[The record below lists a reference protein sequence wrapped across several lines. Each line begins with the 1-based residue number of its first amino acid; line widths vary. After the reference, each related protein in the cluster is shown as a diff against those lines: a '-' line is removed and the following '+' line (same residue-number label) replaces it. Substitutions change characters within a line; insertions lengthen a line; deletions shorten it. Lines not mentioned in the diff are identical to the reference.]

1 MKKSDKSWVWEK
13 VAPGAKTATM
23 LSNNHWTLA
32 TYRQRMTT
40 KQWREVLLA
49 GSDFIVFKGNPCHL
63 KAKNIG
69 AGVVEVYKDIPA
81 NTQRDRR
88 EAYGQRD
95 GSEGAINET

>member
-1 MKKSDKSWVWEK
+1 
-13 VAPGAKTATM
+13 M

-49 GSDFIVFKGNPCHL
+49 GSDFIVFNGNPCHL
-63 KAKNIG
+63 KAKDIS

-81 NTQRDRR
+81 NALAHQTEGEQRKED
-88 EAYGQRD
+88 
-95 GSEGAINET
+95 

>member
-1 MKKSDKSWVWEK
+1 M
-13 VAPGAKTATM
+13 
-23 LSNNHWTLA
+23 LA

-49 GSDFIVFKGNPCHL
+49 GADFIVFKGNPCHL

-81 NTQRDRR
+81 NARPHA
-88 EAYGQRD
+88 EAVDDSVRADVGEQ
-95 GSEGAINET
+95 S